1 MKLNKC
7 ARLVDPFSKGT
18 HHEVI
23 NLTWLIMLAQ
33 IYAKVE
39 YIGEIAYQE
48 KMRLQLKQLGYQFE
62 NIEYK
67 PIRVHSFRKW
77 GCLNYLL
84 HLSIVSFR
92 DLFYWLN
99 SSRNCDVFYN
109 NNIYFSLLLFW
120 LCSFF
125 KRNKVFVLCHSE
137 LEAIHLKWS
146 GYILYIYGFYLRFC
160 LNILPFNHQVFHF
173 IVLGDRMK
181 AHISKYIS
189 RHNQK
194 CFYAIDHPYIRPETS
209 VKVDMSNYG
218 NIRKI
223 GIISVIKDGRGLNNL
238 QALLL
243 KKFPDDVKL
252 FAISK
257 VIGEV
262 NDPYHELIQLNNGKD
277 FFPSDIYTAYI
288 KEMDCI
294 IMLYDTDGYQLTASG
309 SILEAIWNL
318 KPIIALKNDY
328 FDYLFSK
335 FGKMGVLCESV
346 DDMFLCIKDMTCV
359 HNKDL
364 CNVKTSLLPENMSHI
379 LLHIIKNG
387 GQ

>member
-7 ARLVDPFSKGT
+7 ARLVDPFSKRT

-39 YIGEIAYQE
+39 YIGEAAYQE
-48 KMRLQLKQLGYQFE
+48 KMRLQLKQLGYHFD

-67 PIRVHSFRKW
+67 PIRIHSFRKW
-77 GCLNYLL
+77 GFLNYLL

-92 DLFYWLN
+92 DFFYWV
-99 SSRNCDVFYN
+99 SSPRNCDVFYN

-137 LEAIHLKWS
+137 LEAIHLKWN
-146 GYILYIYGFYLRFC
+146 GYILYIYGFYLRFY
-160 LNILPFNHQVFHF
+160 LNMLPFNQAFHF

-189 RHNQK
+189 QHNQK
-194 CFYAIDHPYIRPETS
+194 RFYSIDHPYIRPETT
-209 VKVDMSNYG
+209 VKVDMSKYG
-218 NIRKI
+218 GIRKI
-223 GIISVIKDGRGLNNL
+223 GIISVIKEGRGLNNL
-238 QALLL
+238 QTLLL

-262 NDPYHELIQLNNGKD
+262 NDPYHELVQLNNGKD

-335 FGKMGVLCESV
+335 FGKMGELCESV
-346 DDMFLCIKDMTCV
+346 DDMFLCIKE
-359 HNKDL
+359 KSYSSDL
-364 CNVKTSLLPENMSHI
+364 NLTSVRTKLLPDNIVNI
-379 LLHIIKNG
+379 LLFIIKSDD
-387 GQ
+387 

>member
-1 MKLNKC
+1 
-7 ARLVDPFSKGT
+7 
-18 HHEVI
+18 
-23 NLTWLIMLAQ
+23 MLAQ

-39 YIGEIAYQE
+39 YIGEVAYQE
-48 KMRLQLKQLGYQFE
+48 KMRLQLKQLGYHFD

-67 PIRVHSFRKW
+67 SIKVHSFRKW
-77 GCLNYLL
+77 GFLNYLL

-92 DLFYWLN
+92 DFFYWVK
-99 SSRNCDVFYN
+99 SPRNCDVFYN

-137 LEAIHLKWS
+137 LEAIHLRWN
-146 GYILYIYGFYLRFC
+146 GYILYIYGFYLRLC
-160 LNILPFNHQVFHF
+160 LNILPFNQAFHF

-181 AHISKYIS
+181 DHISKYIS

-194 CFYAIDHPYIRPETS
+194 RFYSIDHPYIRPETT
-209 VKVDMSNYG
+209 VKVDMSNYSG
-218 NIRKI
+218 IRKI
-223 GIISVIKDGRGLNNL
+223 GIISVIKEGRGLNNL
-238 QALLL
+238 QTLLL

-257 VIGEV
+257 IIGEV
-262 NDPYHELIQLNNGKD
+262 NDPYQELIQLNHGKD
-277 FFPSDIYTAYI
+277 FFPSDVYTAYI

-294 IMLYDTDGYQLTASG
+294 IMLYDTNGYKLTASG

-335 FGKMGVLCESV
+335 FGKMGDLCESV
-346 DDMFLCIKDMTCV
+346 DDMFLCIKNMSCI
-359 HNKDL
+359 HNVDL
-364 CNVKTSLLPENMSHI
+364 DKVRRCLLPGNMAQVFVN
-379 LLHIIKNG
+379 IINKNEL
-387 GQ
+387 